1 MKKLHNLY
9 KYKNNNNINNN
20 INKEKFQSFYRE
32 WKNSI
37 YSFNKNYLS
46 LLPEVNKLTMELIIA
61 YFKSINKNL
70 EKKIRKFKIRLN
82 YRDLSSN
89 KFYVSKGLFKH
100 TNDKLII
107 TLFIYNRQKTNY
119 SYFIERK
126 FKYYLSYKLIYKL
139 NSIKIKVNEALKQE
153 YFNRLI
159 VLNKFRPG
167 NTFLYENESIIIYK
181 KLINRILKK
190 YRSYYMLKKLLYINK
205 SKLNY
210 RYLTYI
216 SYMLKKLYKK
226 NIAFEIVNLKNFY
239 LNSDIF
245 TDSILLKV
253 KKDRKT
259 LVKRLKRLIFKSKT
273 TTISKFI
280 RPKYFIKN
288 NIKDT
293 EHLINKIVLSN
304 LYELKKK
311 SVKKTVLS
319 LIKYKKV
326 TGVRIQAKGR
336 LTRRFTASRSLY
348 QYKYKGNLRN
358 IDSSYMG
365 LTSALL
371 RGYFRS
377 NLQYTNINSNT
388 RVGSFGLKGW
398 VSSY

>member
-1 MKKLHNLY
+1 
-9 KYKNNNNINNN
+9 
-20 INKEKFQSFYRE
+20 
-32 WKNSI
+32 
-37 YSFNKNYLS
+37 
-46 LLPEVNKLTMELIIA
+46 MELIIA

-388 RVGSFGLKGW
+388 RVGSFGLKG
-398 VSSY
+398 